1 MNKKVLKELKRLRET
16 LQEIIDSDSERLI
29 YSTQSPVLRVE
40 LQKTVLD
47 LVEET
52 LTNIDT
58 ITDNIDNEEYTDD
71 DNGFD

>member
-29 YSTQSPVLRVE
+29 YFTQSPVLRVE

-58 ITDNIDNEEYTDD
+58 ITDNIDNEEYNDD